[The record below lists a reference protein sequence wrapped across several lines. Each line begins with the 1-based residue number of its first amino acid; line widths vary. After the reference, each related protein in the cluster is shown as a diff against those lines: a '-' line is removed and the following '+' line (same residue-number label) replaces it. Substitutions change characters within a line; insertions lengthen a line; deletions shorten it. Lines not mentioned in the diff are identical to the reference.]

1 MTPILITNALVMAP
15 TGKDSVEQITADETT
30 PLSQGDES
38 ESALRE
44 GQLPSPASTQFSYQN
59 AAASMALYVLVGIT
73 EVIGILAI
81 IMVIVW
87 MSHFR
92 GGFAW
97 DGSGKEFNYHP
108 IFMIL
113 GMVFLYGNGEF
124 IFLELKLELLYFCE
138 LMYYFYSL
146 NC

>member
-1 MTPILITNALVMAP
+1 MTPILITNAQVMAP
-15 TGKDSVEQITADETT
+15 TGKDSVGDITADETT

-38 ESALRE
+38 EGALRE
-44 GQLPSPASTQFSYQN
+44 GQLPSPASTQFSYQH

-124 IFLELKLELLYFCE
+124 NLLKLKLELLYFCD
-138 LMYYFYSL
+138 LMYYYLL